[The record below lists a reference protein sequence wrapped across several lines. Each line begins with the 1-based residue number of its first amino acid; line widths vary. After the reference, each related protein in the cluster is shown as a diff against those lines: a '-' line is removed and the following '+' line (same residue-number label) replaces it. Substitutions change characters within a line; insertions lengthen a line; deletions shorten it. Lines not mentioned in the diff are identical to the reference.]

1 MWLGN
6 LEKKLTESD
15 CRILITHWV
24 YKRLQSADYK
34 KIKIRYS
41 CFEKTGRL
49 IATDGLNETKI
60 NPEGLTNYAVPKSL
74 AIQISEDA
82 LNCPVSESAP
92 EPDSIIMNNNFKMKM
107 SQMVICA

>member
-1 MWLGN
+1 M
-6 LEKKLTESD
+6 
-15 CRILITHWV
+15 
-24 YKRLQSADYK
+24 QSADYK
-34 KIKIRYS
+34 KIKIRYP

-74 AIQISEDA
+74 AIQISEDT